1 MSRNNVWMPV
11 LAGAAAVAALAYAF
25 TRKSRNA
32 RPPKAANDVQSLEPA
47 QRSSMVVP
55 RDELREQL
63 AELDL
68 DGVFEGDSD
77 EPLGVAALTTAQST
91 PRVPQPAGA
100 DDAEAPSPDDLGAFW
115 LTRAAQSEHSLSEG
129 ELMLDIDE
137 LSLAA
142 PDEEDEID
150 EGDRLSAEAWRG

>member
-1 MSRNNVWMPV
+1 MSRNNVWVPV
-11 LAGAAAVAALAYAF
+11 LAGAATVGALAYAL

-32 RPPKAANDVQSLEPA
+32 RSAQVANDARSLEPA
-47 QRSSMVVP
+47 QRGRTVTP
-55 RDELREQL
+55 RNELRGPL

-68 DGVFEGDSD
+68 DGVFEGDSA
-77 EPLGVAALTTAQST
+77 EPLGLEAVPTAQST

-129 ELMLDIDE
+129 ELLVDIDE
-137 LSLAA
+137 LSLAVPA
-142 PDEEDEID
+142 DGDAID